1 MKIYLAGP
9 EVFFPDADELG
20 ARKKQ
25 ICEQY
30 GFTGLFPLDTQIE
43 PAATASATGFL
54 ISHENEQL
62 IQACD
67 LVIANLTPFRGASAD
82 VGTVYEIGLARGLG
96 KPIHGYTN
104 DPELYH
110 SRLNALFG
118 SGTEQPQ
125 GQLRDRDGLKIEEF
139 DLRDNLMIDGGI
151 HACGGHFITAQKKA
165 AITET
170 AAFEELLIRLSR

>member
-43 PAATASATGFL
+43 PAATASATGLL

-62 IQACD
+62 IRVCD

-82 VGTVYEIGLARGLG
+82 VGTV
-96 KPIHGYTN
+96 
-104 DPELYH
+104 
-110 SRLNALFG
+110 
-118 SGTEQPQ
+118 
-125 GQLRDRDGLKIEEF
+125 
-139 DLRDNLMIDGGI
+139 
-151 HACGGHFITAQKKA
+151 
-165 AITET
+165 
-170 AAFEELLIRLSR
+170 